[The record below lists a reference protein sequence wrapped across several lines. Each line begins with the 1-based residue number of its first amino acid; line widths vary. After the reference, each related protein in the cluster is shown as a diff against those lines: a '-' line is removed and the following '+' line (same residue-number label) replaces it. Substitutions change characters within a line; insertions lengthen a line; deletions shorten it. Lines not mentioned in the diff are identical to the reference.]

1 MHPVIVIGGGPAGYT
16 AALYTARA
24 GLSPLVVAGY
34 ASGGQLMTTTVVENY
49 PGFPLGVEGPDLM
62 HAMRA
67 QAERFGARVLEEDAV
82 NVDLSG
88 PAKQV
93 HTDSGAHLGQ
103 AVIIA
108 TGASAR
114 RLGVPG
120 EDRLTGRGVATCAV
134 CDGAH
139 FRNLKVAV
147 SGGGDSA
154 MEEALQLSRI
164 AAEVHVVHRR
174 DALRASKVM
183 QERVLGDPRIRVHY
197 NTQVVEAVGG
207 RRLESLIL
215 EDVATGERRTEAF
228 DGLFVAIG
236 HVPNTDLFRG
246 QVPLDAEGYVLT
258 AEGESRTA
266 VPGVFVAGDAFDRRY
281 RQAVTAAA
289 SGCRAALEAE
299 RYLWSPALQPA

>member
-1 MHPVIVIGGGPAGYT
+1 
-16 AALYTARA
+16 
-24 GLSPLVVAGY
+24 VV
-34 ASGGQLMTTTVVENY
+34 
-49 PGFPLGVEGPDLM
+49 
-62 HAMRA
+62 
-67 QAERFGARVLEEDAV
+67 
-82 NVDLSG
+82 
-88 PAKQV
+88 
-93 HTDSGAHLGQ
+93 
-103 AVIIA
+103 
-108 TGASAR
+108 
-114 RLGVPG
+114 
-120 EDRLTGRGVATCAV
+120 
-134 CDGAH
+134 
-139 FRNLKVAV
+139 
-147 SGGGDSA
+147 GGGDSA

-266 VPGVFVAGDAFDRRY
+266 VPGVFVAGDDFDRRY

-289 SGCRAALEAE
+289 AGCRAALEAE